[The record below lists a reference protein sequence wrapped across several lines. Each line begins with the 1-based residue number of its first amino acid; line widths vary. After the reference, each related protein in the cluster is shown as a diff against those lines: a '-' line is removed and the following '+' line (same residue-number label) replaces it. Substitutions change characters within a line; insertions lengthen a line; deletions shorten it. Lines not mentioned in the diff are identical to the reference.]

1 MGTPSDADKQV
12 IVVRKDLNMRK
23 GKLAAQVAHAS
34 MAAVFP
40 RERAGVMEEG
50 GAHHVSWTLD
60 EKQLEWFME
69 LSTKVVVGVQ
79 SEQEL
84 LDIHQQALAAGL
96 PSALIQDRGFTEFN
110 GVPTYTTV
118 GIGPAPQS
126 DIDAITGRL
135 SLL

>member
-40 RERAGVMEEG
+40 RERAVVMEEG

-84 LDIHQQALAAGL
+84 LEIHQQALAAGL
-96 PSALIQDRGFTEFN
+96 PCALIQDRGFTEFN